1 MKNKRFIGV
10 TAIALRVG
18 FLQLLLILVVN
29 THAYFNTAEAQGI
42 LDKVVTVS
50 VDKGQLKDVFNLLKN
65 QTGARFV
72 YSSKTIEAGRKVS
85 IKAMQKKLSEVLEEL
100 LTPFGISF
108 KLVKDRIILYK
119 QGSSALAEPPGLN
132 VLTVKVDDAI
142 LQEIKGQVTDDKG
155 SPLPGVSVVVKGTAT
170 GTNTDMNG
178 NFTLNVPEG
187 SSVLIVSSVG
197 FTTQE
202 VNVAGKTTITIAMV
216 AGSTGQLGEIVV
228 VGYGT
233 QKKVTVTGAVAQV
246 KGTELAKSP
255 SVNLS
260 NALAGRLPG
269 VTTIQSSGE
278 PGYDGSTIRI
288 RGSNTPN
295 NSGALIVID
304 CVPDRAGGLE

>member
-1 MKNKRFIGV
+1 MKNKRLIAA
-10 TAIALRVG
+10 TAIALRIA
-18 FLQLLLILVVN
+18 FLQTILILAVN
-29 THAYFNTAEAQGI
+29 SYAYYNTAVAQGI

-50 VDKGQLKDVFNLLKN
+50 IEKGQLKDVFNLLKN

-85 IKAMQKKLSEVLEEL
+85 IKAMQKKLGDVLEEL
-100 LTPFGISF
+100 LSPFGIAF

-119 QGSSALAEPPGLN
+119 VAASALADPPGVN
-132 VLTVKVDDAI
+132 VFTVKVEAAV
-142 LQEIKGQVTDDKG
+142 LQEIKGQVNDDKG
-155 SPLPGVSVVVKGTAT
+155 NPLPGVSILVKGTST
-170 GTNTDMNG
+170 GTNTDING
-178 NFTLNVPEG
+178 NFTINVPDG
-187 SSVLIVSSVG
+187 STILVVSSVG
-197 FTTQE
+197 FQTQD
-202 VNVAGKTTITIAMV
+202 VNIAGKTTITIAMV
-216 AGSTGQLGEIVV
+216 TGGTGQLGEIVV

-269 VTTIQSSGE
+269 VTAIQSSGE

-295 NSGALIVID
+295 NSGALIGK
-304 CVPDRAGGLE
+304 RRYSYNY